1 MNDRTT
7 AEQQPC
13 ILVVEDNK
21 DMNMMLAQL
30 LERAGY
36 QVVLAG
42 DGQTA
47 LTQAKQHHPDLILM
61 DLSLPD
67 IDGWQAVGLLRKMP
81 EFRDTPIIAATAHV
95 SAADQAR
102 ALAVGC
108 TVHIGKPFKTR
119 SLLHTIEQLLKDGEN
134 GHAS

>member
-1 MNDRTT
+1 MNNKT
-7 AEQQPC
+7 AATQQKC
-13 ILVVEDNK
+13 ILVVEDNTS
-21 DMNMMLAQL
+21 MNSMLAQL
-30 LERAGY
+30 LERASY
-36 QVVLAG
+36 QVVLAA

-61 DLSLPD
+61 DMSLPD

-81 EFRDTPIIAATAHV
+81 EFGDTPIIAVTAHV
-95 SAADQAR
+95 SAADRER

-108 TVHIGKPFKTR
+108 TDHIGKPFKTR
-119 SLLHTIEQLLKDGEN
+119 SLLQTIQQWLQDGEN

>member
-1 MNDRTT
+1 MNDKTNST
-7 AEQQPC
+7 QHPC
-13 ILVVEDNK
+13 IMVVEDNE
-21 DMNMMLAQL
+21 DLCRMLEQL
-30 LERAGY
+30 LERASY
-36 QVVLAG
+36 QVVLAA

-67 IDGWQAVGLLRKMP
+67 IDGWQAVQLLRKMP
-81 EFRDTPIIAATAHV
+81 GFGDTPIIAVTAHV

-108 TVHIGKPFKTR
+108 TVHVGKPFKTR
-119 SLLHTIEQLLKDGEN
+119 SLLQIIEQLLKDREN
-134 GHAS
+134 GHEC